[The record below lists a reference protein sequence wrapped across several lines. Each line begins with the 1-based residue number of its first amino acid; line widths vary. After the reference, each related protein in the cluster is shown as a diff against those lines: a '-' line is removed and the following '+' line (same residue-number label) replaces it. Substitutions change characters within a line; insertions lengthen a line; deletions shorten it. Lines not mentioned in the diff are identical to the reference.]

1 MLFQLLQLR
10 VAAYVLCTCEVS
22 KRCKNEKM
30 VSFEAP
36 KVWLAPMSGATDAP
50 MRRQAVYFGAPAVV
64 SEMVAGEMLAT
75 QRPDV
80 VRRTCRHEGGG
91 YWIVQLAARR
101 PEDMHRGAELLA
113 ESGVDVID
121 INMGCP
127 SRQVTGGQS
136 GSALMRDVPLASEIM
151 DAAIEGANGR
161 PVTLK
166 MRLGWDDAML
176 NAPELGSIAESKGI
190 RMLTVH
196 GRTRCQFY
204 KGEADWAAVRD
215 TVDAVRLPV
224 IVNGD
229 IGSVADATQ
238 ALELSG
244 AHGVMVGRAAMGEP
258 WRVGE
263 IAAALSQ
270 SDWNA
275 PTRAEKLSS
284 LCEQI
289 EDSVSLYGPKL
300 GVLTVR
306 KHISAA
312 IDALDLRI
320 APADRRSLRS
330 KLCQISDWQDLI
342 AALRQVYL
350 QPDLVEA
357 V

>member
-1 MLFQLLQLR
+1 
-10 VAAYVLCTCEVS
+10 
-22 KRCKNEKM
+22 M

-50 MRRQAVYFGAPAVV
+50 MRRQAVHFGTPAVV
-64 SEMVAGEMLAT
+64 SEMVAGEMLAAA
-75 QRPDV
+75 RPDV

-101 PEDMHRGAELLA
+101 PEDMLRGAQLLA

-136 GSALMRDVPLASEIM
+136 GSALMRDIQLAGEII
-151 DAAIEGANGR
+151 DAALEGAGDR

-166 MRLGWDDAML
+166 MRLGWDDTAL
-176 NAPELGSIAESKGI
+176 NAPELGAIAENKGI

-204 KGEADWAAVRD
+204 KGTADWAAVRE
-215 TVDAVRLPV
+215 TVSSVSVPV

-229 IGSVADATQ
+229 IASPADAER
-238 ALELSG
+238 ALEQSG
-244 AHGVMVGRAAMGEP
+244 AHGVMIGRAAMGQP
-258 WRVGE
+258 WLPGE
-263 IAAALSQ
+263 IDAALNGRR
-270 SDWNA
+270 WRA
-275 PTRAEKLSS
+275 PSRREKLSS
-284 LCEQI
+284 LSEQI
-289 EDSVSLYGPKL
+289 EDSVALYGPKL

-306 KHISAA
+306 KHVSAA
-312 IDALDLRI
+312 IDTLDLDLS
-320 APADRRSLRS
+320 PTGRRALRAQ
-330 KLCQISDWQDLI
+330 LCQIGDWKALI

>member
-1 MLFQLLQLR
+1 
-10 VAAYVLCTCEVS
+10 
-22 KRCKNEKM
+22 M

-64 SEMVAGEMLAT
+64 SEMVAGEMLSA

-80 VRRTCRHEGGG
+80 VRRTCRHEGDG

-101 PEDMHRGAELLA
+101 PEDMCRGAELLA
-113 ESGVDVID
+113 ESGVDIID

-151 DAAIEGANGR
+151 DAAIEGAGGR

-166 MRLGWDDAML
+166 MRLGWDDTLL
-176 NAPELGSIAESKGI
+176 NASELGAIAESKGI

-204 KGEADWAAVRD
+204 KGSADWTAVRD
-215 TVDAVRLPV
+215 TVEAVSLPV

-229 IGSVADATQ
+229 IGSADDAKR
-238 ALELSG
+238 ALEQSG
-244 AHGVMVGRAAMGEP
+244 AHGVMVGRAAMGQP
-258 WRVGE
+258 WLVGE
-263 IAAALSQ
+263 IAAALGKAE
-270 SDWNA
+270 WRA
-275 PTRAEKLSS
+275 PARTEKLLS

-306 KHISAA
+306 KHVSAA
-312 IDALDLRI
+312 IDALDLRT
-320 APADRRSLRS
+320 APAARRSLRS
-330 KLCQISDWQDLI
+330 KLCQISDWQELI

-357 V
+357 A

>member
-1 MLFQLLQLR
+1 
-10 VAAYVLCTCEVS
+10 
-22 KRCKNEKM
+22 
-30 VSFEAP
+30 
-36 KVWLAPMSGATDAP
+36 MSGATDAP
-50 MRRQAVYFGAPAVV
+50 MRRQAAHFGAPAVV
-64 SEMVAGEMLAT
+64 SEMVAGEMLSA

-101 PEDMHRGAELLA
+101 PEDMYQGAGLLA
-113 ESGVDVID
+113 GNGVEVID

-151 DAAIEGANGR
+151 DAAIAGAGGR

-166 MRLGWDDAML
+166 MRLGWDDTQL
-176 NAPELGSIAESKGI
+176 NAPELGAIAESKGI

-204 KGEADWAAVRD
+204 KGAADWAVVRETVEAVS
-215 TVDAVRLPV
+215 LPV

-229 IGSVADATQ
+229 IGSAADARR

-244 AHGVMVGRAAMGEP
+244 AHGVMVGRAAMGQP
-258 WRVGE
+258 WLVGE
-263 IAAALSQ
+263 ISAALREAA
-270 SDWNA
+270 WRA
-275 PTRAEKLSS
+275 PGRTEKFQS

-306 KHISAA
+306 KHVSAA

-320 APADRRSLRS
+320 APAARRSLRS
-330 KLCQISDWQDLI
+330 KLCQISDWQELI

-357 V
+357 A

>member
-1 MLFQLLQLR
+1 MLFQLMQLR
-10 VAAYVLCTCEVS
+10 VAAYVLCTCAVA
-22 KRCKNEKM
+22 KRCKNEQM
-30 VSFEAP
+30 VSFKAP

-101 PEDMHRGAELLA
+101 PEDMLRGAELLA
-113 ESGVDVID
+113 ESGVDIID

-151 DAAIEGANGR
+151 DAALEGAAGR

-166 MRLGWDDAML
+166 MRLGWDNTLL
-176 NAPELGSIAESKGI
+176 NAPELGAIAEAKGI
-190 RMLTVH
+190 SLLTVH

-204 KGEADWAAVRD
+204 KGAADWAAVRE
-215 TVDAVRLPV
+215 TVDAVSVPV

-229 IGSVADATQ
+229 IGSVADARR
-238 ALELSG
+238 ALDLSG
-244 AHGVMVGRAAMGEP
+244 AHGVMVGRAAMGRP
-258 WRVGE
+258 WLVGE
-263 IAAALSQ
+263 IAAALGK
-270 SDWNA
+270 DAWTA
-275 PTRAEKLSS
+275 PSRAEKLSS

-289 EDSVSLYGPKL
+289 EDSISLYGPKL

-306 KHISAA
+306 KHVSAA
-312 IDALDLRI
+312 IDALDLDVDV
-320 APADRRSLRS
+320 AARRTLRS
-330 KLCQISDWQDLI
+330 SLCQISDWQELI

-350 QPDLVEA
+350 QPDVVEA